1 MKKYLLA
8 FILFASISAHAQYK
22 GNTGFGKLYQNYIS
36 IKSSLVAD
44 DAKKTSLDA
53 SQFLKTVSTLK
64 ATTISDKNK
73 KSLESAAKS
82 ISTAKSIADQ
92 RKSFYKLSDLM
103 IDVANENS
111 VSDKTIFVQYCPMA
125 KGSWL
130 SNEKQIANPYY
141 GKSMLTCGSVKSEIK

>member
-1 MKKYLLA
+1 MKKYFLA
-8 FILFASISAHAQYK
+8 FVLFASITANAQSK
-22 GNTGFGKLYQNYIS
+22 VNANFGKLYQNYIS

-44 DAKKTSLDA
+44 DAKKTSMEA
-53 SQFLKTVSTLK
+53 TQFLKTITAIKSTS
-64 ATTISDKNK
+64 ISDKSK
-73 KSLESAAKS
+73 KSLELSAKS
-82 ISTAKSIADQ
+82 ISAAKNIAEQ

-103 IDVANENS
+103 IEVANENS
-111 VSDKTIFVQYCPMA
+111 VSDKTIFVQFCPMA